1 MWEQVLSWDSSAL
14 LALQGMHNPVLDF
27 LMPIITT
34 LGNGGM
40 LWIALTAVLLIFR
53 KTRRIAIVMGA
64 ALLLTAVVTSL
75 ILKPWIARP
84 RPFATFPWISMII
97 PEPSGFSFPSGH
109 TSSSFAA
116 ATVLWFRSWKLALPA
131 TVLASAIGFS
141 RLYLFCHYPTDGPN
155 DPVTVTDRDIP
166 LMLLGWGCNVFRPPH
181 PLFPP
186 LTDMQIGRASCRE
199 RVCKQ
204 V

>member
-84 RPFATFPWISMII
+84 RPFATFPLVSMII

-141 RLYLFCHYPTDGPN
+141 RLYLFCHYPTDVFIGALVGAGAAVLLALLYK
-155 DPVTVTDRDIP
+155 VTLDKRWS
-166 LMLLGWGCNVFRPPH
+166 L
-181 PLFPP
+181 
-186 LTDMQIGRASCRE
+186 
-199 RVCKQ
+199 RVS
-204 V
+204 